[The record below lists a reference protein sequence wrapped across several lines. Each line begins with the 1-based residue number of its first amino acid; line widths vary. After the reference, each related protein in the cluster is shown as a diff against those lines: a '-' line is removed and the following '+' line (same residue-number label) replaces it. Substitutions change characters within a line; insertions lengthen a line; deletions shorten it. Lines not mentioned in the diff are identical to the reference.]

1 MSKITIAAL
10 SAQFEAE
17 QSLTAAVVKELVA
30 RLNSQQRQLSAAFA
44 RITALEKAAATAA
57 TATAAATSR
66 RPRKAFTSTF
76 LKRVEEIHRD
86 YPGAAVKR
94 QNDTYYVRLND
105 DWHAV

>member
-17 QSLTAAVVKELVA
+17 QSLTAATVKELVA

-44 RITALEKAAATAA
+44 RITALEKAAA

-105 DWHAV
+105 DWRAV

>member
-1 MSKITIAAL
+1 MSKIAIAAL

-17 QSLTAAVVKELVA
+17 QSLTAATVKELVA
-30 RLNSQQRQLSAAFA
+30 RLNSQQRQLAAAFA
-44 RITALEKAAATAA
+44 RIAALEKAAA

-86 YPGAAVKR
+86 YPRAAVKR

>member
-17 QSLTAAVVKELVA
+17 QSLTAATVKELVA

-44 RITALEKAAATAA
+44 RITALEKAAATA
-57 TATAAATSR
+57 TAAATSR
-66 RPRKAFTSTF
+66 RPRKEFTSTF